1 MDKKVT
7 RKLYEASNA
16 GVKIKIIVRGICVL
30 IPGIKGVSENIE
42 AFSIV
47 DKFLEHSRVYIFCND
62 NNNEYFTSSA
72 DWMQRNFD
80 HRIEVAVPIYDKQ
93 IQKELMRMIQI
104 QLKDNCKARIISK
117 DNVNQYRRTEETPKI
132 RSQAEIYKYFQ
143 KQEQMEE

>member
-1 MDKKVT
+1 VDKKIT
-7 RKLYEASNA
+7 RKLYEASSA
-16 GVKIKIIVRGICVL
+16 GVKIKIIARGICVL

-62 NNNEYFTSSA
+62 NDNEYFTSSA

-93 IQKELMRMIQI
+93 IRKELMTMIHI

-117 DNVNQYRRTEETPKI
+117 DNVNQYRNAEETPKV
-132 RSQAEIYKYFQ
+132 RSQTEIYKYFQ
-143 KQEQMEE
+143 GQVSE